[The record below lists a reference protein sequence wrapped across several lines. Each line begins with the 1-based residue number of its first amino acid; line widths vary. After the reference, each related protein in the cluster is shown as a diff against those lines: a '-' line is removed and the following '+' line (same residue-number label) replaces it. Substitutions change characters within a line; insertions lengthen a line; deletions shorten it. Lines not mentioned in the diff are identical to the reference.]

1 MECQEGKVQ
10 RVFAVRFSAE
20 DRIIESLEGL
30 VREKGIGTGLVIFL
44 GALSDASLVLGF
56 RKHSRLPRDFDRTSF
71 TGTREVIG
79 VGSIS
84 WTDGKPK
91 VHLHAGVARE
101 REVFIAHIV
110 EGGIAGMEAFI
121 LELTG
126 EGFKSAA
133 LL

>member
-1 MECQEGKVQ
+1 MECQEGNVQ
-10 RVFAVRFSAE
+10 RVFAVRFSPGE
-20 DRIIESLEGL
+20 RVIEGLEAL
-30 VREKGIGTGLVIFL
+30 VREKGIGTGIVIFL
-44 GALSDASLVLGF
+44 GALSEADLVLGF
-56 RKHSRLPRDFDRTSF
+56 RKHSRMPMDFDRTSF

-101 REVFIAHIV
+101 REVLIAHIV
-110 EGGIAGMEAFI
+110 EGGIAGMEAFV

-126 EGFKSAA
+126 EGFRSSA
-133 LL
+133 LV